1 MPPIE
6 RRAHKPVP
14 DSEPCG

>member
-14 DSEPCG
+14 DSEP

>member
-14 DSEPCG
+14 DNEP